1 MSNSS
6 DLGRR
11 AIDRKRRIKA
21 AMPLYDCLFLVKPH
35 VRKESLMD
43 LVARVGIQA
52 YERNGVITDVKSFG
66 TVQLGYGIK
75 KTDGRYYQGQL
86 MQMTM
91 MVPPSFNQELQ
102 YLNKEDHLLRW
113 LIVKHRNAVY
123 GLEFINEDEG
133 KDELSMF
140 RSGSLFNKGDNEDD
154 DDDDDD
160 GDEEYDVE

>member
-1 MSNSS
+1 
-6 DLGRR
+6 
-11 AIDRKRRIKA
+11 
-21 AMPLYDCLFLVKPH
+21 MPLYDCLFLVKPQ
-35 VRKESLMD
+35 VRKEALMD
-43 LVARVGIQA
+43 LVARVAMQA
-52 YERNGVITDVKSFG
+52 YQRNGVITDVKSFG

-75 KTDGRYYQGQL
+75 KTDGRHYQGQL

-91 MVPPSFNQELQ
+91 MVPPTFNQELQ
-102 YLNKEDHLLRW
+102 YLNKEDQLLRW

-140 RSGSLFNKGDNEDD
+140 RSGSLFNKRHNEDDDD